1 MLRDVTSRLDQ
12 EIASVSG
19 IPAIAWP
26 NVDFKPDT
34 TQPYVSVKNIPAD
47 GTMYNMKRGQ
57 ETPGTYM
64 VNVYAPQGRG
74 PAQAENIADSIANHF
89 ASNRDLGGNLY
100 IEEINFRPGIAD
112 DPFYVVPLNIT
123 WVVYHYG

>member
-12 EIASVSG
+12 ELASISG
-19 IPAIAWP
+19 IPSIAWP
-26 NVDFKPDT
+26 NVDFTPDT
-34 TQPYVSVKNIPAD
+34 TQPYISVNNIPAD
-47 GTMYNMKRGQ
+47 GVLYSMARGQ

-74 PAQAENIADSIANHF
+74 PAQAQNIADLIADHF
-89 ASNRDLGGNLY
+89 SSNRELSGNLY
-100 IEEINFRPGIAD
+100 IKEINFRPGIPD
-112 DPFYVVPLNIT
+112 DPFYLVPLNIT